1 MSAFIDPV
9 ETVSPPSLT
18 RLEALRLAVIELGG
32 AAVSAL
38 PTVAGEVAFELTAAA
53 LITVCQSLRDDP
65 RCAFD
70 TLIDIAGIDYLTY
83 GTDEWSTHQATASGF
98 GRGVV
103 GRDGGLSTADAKV
116 DALTADRRF
125 AVTYHLLSV
134 RLNQRIRLRVYCS
147 AGEPPMVDSIVDIW
161 PGANWFEREA
171 FDLFGIFFRGHPD
184 LRRILTDYG
193 FIGHPFRKDF
203 PLSGHVEV
211 RYDAAKGRVIYE
223 PVSIE
228 PRILVPK
235 VIRDDVRYAPA
246 LHGTP
251 AVSKPNV

>member
-1 MSAFIDPV
+1 MNAMSDIDSAVSLAPV
-9 ETVSPPSLT
+9 S
-18 RLEALRLAVIELGG
+18 RREALVRAVTEIGG
-32 AAVSAL
+32 ARVSAL
-38 PTVAGEVAFELTAAA
+38 PTVAGEVAFELTAGG
-53 LITVCQSLRDDP
+53 LIEVCRALRDDP

-70 TLIDIAGIDYLTY
+70 TLIDVAGIDYLTF
-83 GTDEWSTHQATASGF
+83 GTDEWNTHDATATGF

-103 GRDGGLSTADAKV
+103 GRDVTRHTAEAKV
-116 DALTADRRF
+116 DALTAERRF
-125 AVTYHLLSV
+125 AVTYHVLSV
-134 RLNQRIRLRVYCS
+134 RLNQRLRLRVYCS
-147 AGEPPMVDSIVDIW
+147 AGEPPMVDSVVDVW

-211 RYDAAKGRVIYE
+211 RYDAAQGRVIYE

-228 PRILVPK
+228 PRVLVPK
-235 VIRDDVRYAPA
+235 VIRDDSRYAPS
-246 LHGTP
+246 LQQTP
-251 AVSKPNV
+251 LVGKPNV

>member
-1 MSAFIDPV
+1 MSASNDTANASVPAPV
-9 ETVSPPSLT
+9 T
-18 RLEALRLAVIELGG
+18 RLEALRLAVSEIGG

-38 PTVAGEVAFELTAAA
+38 PTVANEVAFELTPAA
-53 LITVCQSLRDDP
+53 LITVCKALHDDP
-65 RCAFD
+65 RCGFD

-83 GTDEWSTHQATASGF
+83 GTEEWNTHSATATGF

-103 GRDGGLSTADAKV
+103 GRDRSLSTADAKR

-134 RLNQRIRLRVYCS
+134 RLNQRLRLRVYCS
-147 AGEPPMVDSIVDIW
+147 AGEPPMVDSVVDVW

-211 RYDAAKGRVIYE
+211 RYDEAKGRVIYE
-223 PVSIE
+223 PVNIE
-228 PRILVPK
+228 PRVLVPK

-246 LHGTP
+246 LHSAP
-251 AVSKPNV
+251 AVSKPHV